1 MQGSHEGALL
11 LHKGAAEVHGMRMRR
26 TGCAEFAW
34 EWVGKLRL
42 QDQYTT
48 IMIVEFKQR
57 ISYLLS
63 THSPLCSLTY
73 VCFQNSDTR

>member
-48 IMIVEFKQR
+48 IMIW
-57 ISYLLS
+57 
-63 THSPLCSLTY
+63 
-73 VCFQNSDTR
+73 